1 MRPSKKMWFLM
12 LLGACVVMV
21 QYHVSSTWLAGNSTS
36 GTGSGLSYA
45 EPVANEDLLQAAVDR
60 LQLDNTIAASIGQKL
75 LRDLVLQLGRELLA
89 TGACGESLSEPS
101 YKLDPTPR
109 LYIVTPTYR
118 RPEQIP
124 ELTRMAQTLMHV
136 PNLHWLVIEDAENKT
151 QLVSDLLHRTGIS
164 HDHLVGMVAFLK
176 NISSGVLKLSLRSQ
190 LSSVRSSPRRGILT
204 VSSLREV
211 PRKCRIMNY
220 CRESSLAPMPES
232 FKKRK
237 GPKPRGVSN
246 RNKGLDWIRANAK
259 SGVLYF
265 ADDDNTYD
273 IQLFEEIRTT
283 KRVAMWPVGL
293 CTKFGLSSPVVTN
306 GTFVGFYDGWVAG
319 RKFPVD
325 MAGFAVSVEFLLQR
339 PKASM
344 PYKPGFEEDGFL
356 KSLAPFEPKEIELK
370 AKNCTEVSLVEVQ
383 TNLSSTIH
391 NQSNTTV
398 HRCRIF
404 D

>member
-1 MRPSKKMWFLM
+1 MRPSKKMWLIM
-12 LLGACVVMV
+12 LIGACVVMV
-21 QYHVSSTWLAGNSTS
+21 QYHVSSTWLAGSSSSNA
-36 GTGSGLSYA
+36 GSGLTYT
-45 EPVANEDLLQAAVDR
+45 EPVVNEEILHAAVDR
-60 LQLDNTIAASIGQKL
+60 LRLDESLAATIGQKL
-75 LRDLVLQLGRELLA
+75 LRELVLQLGHELIVS
-89 TGACGESLSEPS
+89 GACGESSLDIIAKLSH
-101 YKLDPTPR
+101 KPR

-124 ELTRMAQTLMHV
+124 ELTRMAQTLMHI

-151 QLVSDLLHRTGIS
+151 QLVSELLQRSGIS
-164 HDHLVGMVAFLK
+164 HDHLV
-176 NISSGVLKLSLRSQ
+176 
-190 LSSVRSSPRRGILT
+190 
-204 VSSLREV
+204 
-211 PRKCRIMNY
+211 
-220 CRESSLAPMPES
+220 APMPES
-232 FKKRK
+232 FKKKK

-259 SGVLYF
+259 TGVVYF

-283 KRVAMWPVGL
+283 KRVSMWPVGL
-293 CTKFGLSSPVVTN
+293 CTKFGLSSPVVVN

-325 MAGFAVSVEFLLQR
+325 MAGFAVSVEFLLER

-370 AKNCTEVSLVEVQ
+370 AKNCTEIGVTQAFSYQ
-383 TNLSSTIH
+383 TTHKHSSSDIT
-391 NQSNTTV
+391 
-398 HRCRIF
+398 
-404 D
+404 